1 MSSYNHI
8 ISAYFI
14 LIIKSYDRPTTS
26 SYDQMVSPHPHKII
40 WYQNQKYLASLLCLI
55 SSLALTP
62 PFFAKKKLIFFLQFL
77 VKARMQDPRF
87 PEDLGCRIVGRSR
100 ISRRRQGQV
109 QRATGGCLAY
119 PNHSYSGLNTA
130 PAHSPIKSQELE
142 MFLAAL
148 AALYLTLVSQWV
160 SQSVPLLNLTQRV
173 TLDTWDPSDI

>member
-1 MSSYNHI
+1 MTI
-8 ISAYFI
+8 
-14 LIIKSYDRPTTS
+14 P
-26 SYDQMVSPHPHKII
+26 PHPHMIRWPSQHILIWSDGIRIRNILPLSCASSPPWRSPRLSLQRKSSYSFFSFLWRPGCKI
-40 WYQNQKYLASLLCLI
+40 QDFQKILGAGFLGEAGASWR
-55 SSLALTP
+55 
-62 PFFAKKKLIFFLQFL
+62 Q
-77 VKARMQDPRF
+77 
-87 PEDLGCRIVGRSR
+87 
-100 ISRRRQGQV
+100 QGQV